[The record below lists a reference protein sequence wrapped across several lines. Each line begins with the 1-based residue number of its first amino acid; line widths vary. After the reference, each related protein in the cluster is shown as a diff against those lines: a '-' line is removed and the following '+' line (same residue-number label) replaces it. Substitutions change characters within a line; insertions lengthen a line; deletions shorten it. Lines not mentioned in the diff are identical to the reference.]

1 VSRALRREPAARG
14 RETAALVEQGVAQRS
29 ERDGERGQ
37 PAPAAAS
44 GSAGV
49 ADAFARRLRDLR
61 ISVTDRCNF
70 RCPYCMPAETFGPGF
85 KFLPR
90 KEVLTYE
97 EIARLARVFV
107 SLGTQKLRIT
117 GGEPL
122 VRADLP
128 ELIEQLA
135 AIPGVRDLALTTN
148 GHLLERHAG
157 SLARA
162 GLKRVTVSLD
172 SHDPA
177 VFKQMSGGFSA
188 PERVLRGIDAAA
200 AAGIGPIK
208 INCVVQ
214 RGVNDHTL
222 VDLAERFR
230 GTGHIVRFIEYMD
243 VGTANGWEL
252 AQVVSAR
259 EIVARIAERFPL
271 EPADPNYR
279 GEVAKRWRYVDGA
292 GEIGVIASVTQPFCG
307 DCTRARLSAEGSL
320 VTCLFATT
328 GRDLKSPL
336 RAGAS
341 DAELRELVAGTWRV
355 RRDRYSEERTELA
368 GQRGGSR
375 IEMFKLGG

>member
-1 VSRALRREPAARG
+1 MAEQPDRADARAG
-14 RETAALVEQGVAQRS
+14 PSPALV
-29 ERDGERGQ
+29 D
-37 PAPAAAS
+37 
-44 GSAGV
+44 AGL
-49 ADAFARRLRDLR
+49 ADVFGRKLRDLR

-97 EIARLARVFV
+97 EITRLTRVFV
-107 SLGTQKLRIT
+107 SLGTRKLRIT

-122 VRADLP
+122 VRSDLP

-135 AIPGVRDLALTTN
+135 AIPGVDDIALTTN
-148 GHLLERHAG
+148 GHLLEKFAG
-157 SLARA
+157 PLARA
-162 GLKRVTVSLD
+162 GLRRATVSLD

-177 VFKQMSGGFSA
+177 VFKQMSGGASA
-188 PERVLRGIDAAA
+188 PERVLAGIDAAV
-200 AAGIGPIK
+200 AAGLGPIK

-214 RGVNDHTL
+214 RGVNDHTF
-222 VDLAERFR
+222 VELAARFR
-230 GTGHIVRFIEYMD
+230 GTGQIVRFIEYMD

-252 AQVVSAR
+252 AQVVPAR
-259 EIVARIAERFPL
+259 EILARIAERFPL
-271 EPADPNYR
+271 APADPNYR
-279 GEVAKRWRYVDGA
+279 GEVAKRWRYLDGQ
-292 GEIGVIASVTQPFCG
+292 GEIGVISSVTQPFCG

-320 VTCLFATT
+320 VTCLFATQ

-341 DAELRELVAGTWRV
+341 DAALREVITGVWGG
-355 RRDRYSEERTELA
+355 RRDRYSEERTGLA
-368 GQRGGSR
+368 GARPGAR

>member
-1 VSRALRREPAARG
+1 MAAANDS
-14 RETAALVEQGVAQRS
+14 T
-29 ERDGERGQ
+29 GEREEIS
-37 PAPAAAS
+37 PAL
-44 GSAGV
+44 
-49 ADAFARRLRDLR
+49 ADAFARKLRDLR

-107 SLGTQKLRIT
+107 SLGSRKLRIT

-122 VRADLP
+122 VRSDLH

-135 AIPGVRDLALTTN
+135 AIRGVDDIALTTN
-148 GHLLERHAG
+148 GHLLEKFAAP
-157 SLARA
+157 LARA
-162 GLKRVTVSLD
+162 GLRRVTVSLD
-172 SHDPA
+172 SHDPE
-177 VFKQMSGGFSA
+177 VFKKMSGGMSA
-188 PERVLRGIDAAA
+188 PERVLRGIEAAV
-200 AAGIGPIK
+200 AAGLGPIK

-222 VDLAERFR
+222 VDLAAHFR

-243 VGTANGWEL
+243 VGTANGWEM
-252 AQVVSAR
+252 AQVVPAR

-271 EPADPNYR
+271 EPAGANYA
-279 GEVAKRWRYVDGA
+279 GEVAKRWRYADGS
-292 GEIGVIASVTQPFCG
+292 GEIGVISSVTQPFCG

-328 GRDLKSPL
+328 GRDLKTPL

-341 DAELRELVAGTWRV
+341 DDALREVITGTWRA
-355 RRDRYSEERTELA
+355 RRDRYSEERTQLA
-368 GQRGGSR
+368 GRRASSR

>member
-1 VSRALRREPAARG
+1 
-14 RETAALVEQGVAQRS
+14 VAQQ
-29 ERDGERGQ
+29 GER
-37 PAPAAAS
+37 AEAREEAAS
-44 GSAGV
+44 ALADSPAI
-49 ADAFARRLRDLR
+49 ADAFARKLRDLR

-97 EIARLARVFV
+97 EIARLARIFV

-135 AIPGVRDLALTTN
+135 AIEGVRDIALTTN
-148 GHLLERHAG
+148 GHLLEKLAAP
-157 SLARA
+157 LARA

-172 SHDPA
+172 SHDPD
-177 VFKQMSGGFSA
+177 VFKQMSGGMSA
-188 PERVLRGIDAAA
+188 PERVLRGIDAAI
-200 AAGIGPIK
+200 AAGLGPIK

-222 VDLAERFR
+222 VELAAHFR
-230 GTGHIVRFIEYMD
+230 GSGQIVRFIEYMD

-252 AQVVSAR
+252 AQVVPAR

-279 GEVAKRWRYVDGA
+279 GEVAKRWRYADGQ

-320 VTCLFATT
+320 VTCLFATG
-328 GRDLKSPL
+328 GRDLKTPL

-341 DAELRELVAGTWRV
+341 DDELREVITGVWRR

-368 GQRGGSR
+368 ARRAGAR

>member
-1 VSRALRREPAARG
+1 
-14 RETAALVEQGVAQRS
+14 VAS
-29 ERDGERGQ
+29 ANESSGEREESS
-37 PAPAAAS
+37 PAL
-44 GSAGV
+44 
-49 ADAFARRLRDLR
+49 ADAFGRTLRDLR

-97 EIARLARVFV
+97 EIARLARIFV
-107 SLGTQKLRIT
+107 SLGTKKLRIT

-135 AIPGVRDLALTTN
+135 AIAGAPDIALTTN
-148 GHLLERHAG
+148 GHLLEKFAAP
-157 SLARA
+157 LARA
-162 GLKRVTVSLD
+162 GLRRVTVSLD
-172 SHDPA
+172 SHDPE
-177 VFKQMSGGFSA
+177 VFKRMSGGMSA
-188 PERVLRGIDAAA
+188 PERVLRGIEAAA
-200 AAGIGPIK
+200 AAGLGPIK

-222 VDLAERFR
+222 VDLVARFR
-230 GTGHIVRFIEYMD
+230 GTGRIVRFIEYMD
-243 VGTANGWEL
+243 VGTANGWEM
-252 AQVVSAR
+252 AQVVPAR

-271 EPADPNYR
+271 EPVGANYA
-279 GEVAKRWRYVDGA
+279 GEVAKRWRHADGS
-292 GEIGVIASVTQPFCG
+292 GEIGVISSVTQPFCG
-307 DCTRARLSAEGSL
+307 GCTRARLSAEGSL

-328 GRDLKSPL
+328 GRDLKTPL

-341 DAELRELVAGTWRV
+341 DDALREAITGTWRA
-355 RRDRYSEERTELA
+355 RRDRYSEERTALA
-368 GQRGGSR
+368 ADRASSR

>member
-1 VSRALRREPAARG
+1 MRSDRAGEQGEAAA
-14 RETAALVEQGVAQRS
+14 TAAPLRS
-29 ERDGERGQ
+29 
-37 PAPAAAS
+37 PL
-44 GSAGV
+44 
-49 ADAFARRLRDLR
+49 ADAFGRRLRDLR

-97 EIARLARVFV
+97 EIARLARIFV
-107 SLGTQKLRIT
+107 SLGVHKLRIT

-135 AIPGVRDLALTTN
+135 AIPGADDIALTTN
-148 GHLLERHAG
+148 GHLLEKFAAP
-157 SLARA
+157 LARA
-162 GLKRVTVSLD
+162 GLRRATVSLD

-177 VFKQMSGGFSA
+177 VFKQMSGGVSA
-188 PERVLRGIDAAA
+188 PERVLSGIDAAVA
-200 AAGIGPIK
+200 VGLGPIK

-222 VDLAERFR
+222 VELAARFR
-230 GTGHIVRFIEYMD
+230 GTGQIVRFIEYMD

-252 AQVVSAR
+252 AQVVPAR
-259 EIVARIAERFPL
+259 EIVARISERFPL
-271 EPADPNYR
+271 EPADPNYQ
-279 GEVAKRWRYVDGA
+279 GEVARRWRYRDGQ
-292 GEIGVIASVTQPFCG
+292 GEIGVIASVTKPFCG

-328 GRDLKSPL
+328 GRDLKTPL
-336 RAGAS
+336 RGGAS
-341 DAELRELVAGTWRV
+341 DDELREVITGVWRR
-355 RRDRYSEERTELA
+355 RRDRYSEERSELA
-368 GQRGGSR
+368 ASRAGQR
-375 IEMFKLGG
+375 IEMFRLGG

>member
-1 VSRALRREPAARG
+1 VAA
-14 RETAALVEQGVAQRS
+14 ANDS
-29 ERDGERGQ
+29 IGERAEKS
-37 PAPAAAS
+37 PAL
-44 GSAGV
+44 
-49 ADAFARRLRDLR
+49 ADAFGRKLRDLR

-97 EIARLARVFV
+97 EIARLARLCV
-107 SLGTQKLRIT
+107 SLGTRKLRIT

-135 AIPGVRDLALTTN
+135 AIAGVDDIALTTN
-148 GHLLERHAG
+148 GHLLEKFAAP
-157 SLARA
+157 LARA
-162 GLKRVTVSLD
+162 GLRRVTVSLD
-172 SHDPA
+172 SHDPE
-177 VFKQMSGGFSA
+177 VFKKMSGGMSA
-188 PERVLRGIDAAA
+188 PDKVLRGIDAAV
-200 AAGIGPIK
+200 AAGLGPIK

-222 VDLAERFR
+222 VDLAAHFR
-230 GTGHIVRFIEYMD
+230 GTGHILRFIEYMD
-243 VGTANGWEL
+243 VGTANGWEM
-252 AQVVSAR
+252 AQVVPAR
-259 EIVARIAERFPL
+259 EIVARIAECSPL
-271 EPADPNYR
+271 EPAGANYQ
-279 GEVAKRWRYVDGA
+279 GEVAKRWRYADGA
-292 GEIGVIASVTQPFCG
+292 GEIGVISSVTQPFCG

-328 GRDLKSPL
+328 GRDLKTPL

-341 DAELRELVAGTWRV
+341 DAELREVITGTWRA
-355 RRDRYSEERTELA
+355 RKDRYSEERTELA
-368 GQRGGSR
+368 RHRASTR

>member
-1 VSRALRREPAARG
+1 VAA
-14 RETAALVEQGVAQRS
+14 ANDS
-29 ERDGERGQ
+29 PGEREETP
-37 PAPAAAS
+37 PAL
-44 GSAGV
+44 
-49 ADAFARRLRDLR
+49 ADAFGRRLRDLR

-97 EIARLARVFV
+97 EIARLARIFV
-107 SLGTQKLRIT
+107 SLGTRKLRIT

-135 AIPGVRDLALTTN
+135 AIPGVDDIALTTN
-148 GHLLERHAG
+148 GHLLEKFAEP
-157 SLARA
+157 LARA
-162 GLKRVTVSLD
+162 GLRRVTVSLD

-177 VFKQMSGGFSA
+177 VFKQMSGGMSA
-188 PERVLRGIDAAA
+188 PERVLRGIDAGV
-200 AAGIGPIK
+200 AAGLGPIK

-222 VDLAERFR
+222 VDLAAHFR

-252 AQVVSAR
+252 AQVVPAR

-271 EPADPNYR
+271 EPAGANYS
-279 GEVAKRWRYVDGA
+279 GEVAKRWRYADGA
-292 GEIGVIASVTQPFCG
+292 GEIGVISSVTQPFCG

-328 GRDLKSPL
+328 GRDLKTPL

-341 DAELRELVAGTWRV
+341 DDELREVITGTWRQ
-355 RRDRYSEERTELA
+355 RRDRYSEERAGLA
-368 GQRGGSR
+368 QSRASTR

>member
-1 VSRALRREPAARG
+1 MR
-14 RETAALVEQGVAQRS
+14 T
-29 ERDGERGQ
+29 ERDGGRGELSA
-37 PAPAAAS
+37 APADS
-44 GSAGV
+44 QGL
-49 ADAFARRLRDLR
+49 ADTFGRKLRDLR

-70 RCPYCMPAETFGPGF
+70 RCPYCMPAESFGPGF

-90 KEVLTYE
+90 KEVLSYE
-97 EIARLARVFV
+97 EIARLARIFV
-107 SLGTQKLRIT
+107 SLGTRKLRIT

-135 AIPGVRDLALTTN
+135 AIPGLDDIALTTN
-148 GHLLERHAG
+148 GHLLGKLAAP
-157 SLARA
+157 LARA
-162 GLKRVTVSLD
+162 GLRRVTVSLD

-177 VFKQMSGGFSA
+177 VFKQMSGGASA
-188 PERVLRGIDAAA
+188 PETVLRGIDAAV
-200 AAGIGPIK
+200 AAGMGPIK
-208 INCVVQ
+208 VNCVVQ

-252 AQVVSAR
+252 AQVVPAR

-271 EPADPNYR
+271 EPAGANYQ
-279 GEVAKRWRYVDGA
+279 GEVAKRWRYADGQ
-292 GEIGVIASVTQPFCG
+292 GEIGVISSVTQPFCG

-320 VTCLFATT
+320 VTCLFATQ
-328 GRDLKSPL
+328 GRDLKNPL
-336 RAGAS
+336 REGAS
-341 DAELRELVAGTWRV
+341 DDALREVITGVWRR

-368 GQRGGSR
+368 ATRAGQR
-375 IEMFKLGG
+375 IEMFRLGG